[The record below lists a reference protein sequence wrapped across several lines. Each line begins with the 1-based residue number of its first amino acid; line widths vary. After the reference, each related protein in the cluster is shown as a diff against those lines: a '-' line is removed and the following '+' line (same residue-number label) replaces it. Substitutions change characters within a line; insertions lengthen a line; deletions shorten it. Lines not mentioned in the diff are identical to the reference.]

1 MRNQTVPFLALLIGL
16 AGVPASAQVAPPP
29 PAKEDKPAE
38 YTPRSTPQ
46 RPAARPAEPQ
56 QRPQAEP
63 SQRINSIP
71 TNIPYP
77 KLAQIGDDGRIIRLK
92 ELPDILALRAN
103 PTVGPKSVDAIMP
116 VVYGRRARFEMLVI
130 DNLDLLWELRDGAID
145 NVDMNNLSDLA
156 ELTEMIKPLV
166 GRTTLSEEL
175 TNRGILSRMQ
185 GEMNEHIVREYK
197 QAISEEIQAQQGVDG
212 MMDFMRFIL
221 HDSIHE
227 ANNAYYAMM
236 VELNVVAP
244 ALVEKLGLEGTEL
257 ASLEQGG
264 GGEDGEEDGNERDA
278 RVEATDKALRSL
290 GVDRAIEVLNA
301 MRDMRENP
309 NVSPT
314 VVRIDVLHDRKSD
327 ASDSSLGARV
337 QRRPAGPGRR
347 GGEQDG
353 NDQPEDRDN

>member
-1 MRNQTVPFLALLIGL
+1 MRNPTIPFLALLIGL
-16 AGVPASAQVAPPP
+16 AGAPVSAQVAPPP
-29 PAKEDKPAE
+29 PAQEDKPAE
-38 YTPRSTPQ
+38 YTPRSAPQ
-46 RPAARPAEPQ
+46 RPAAQPDEQ
-56 QRPQAEP
+56 QRPRRQP
-63 SQRINSIP
+63 SQRVDSIP

-77 KLAQIGDDGRIIRLK
+77 KLAQIGEDGRIIRLK

-116 VVYGRRARFEMLVI
+116 VIYGRRARFEMLVI

-156 ELTEMIKPLV
+156 QLTEMIKPLV

-185 GEMNEHIVREYK
+185 GGMKEHIVREYK
-197 QAISEEIQAQQGVDG
+197 QAISEEIQAQEGVDG
-212 MMDFMRFIL
+212 MMNFMRFIL

-236 VELNVVAP
+236 VELGVVAP
-244 ALVEKLGLEGTEL
+244 TLVEQLGLEGTAL
-257 ASLEQGG
+257 ASLEPMQ
-264 GGEDGEEDGNERDA
+264 DNEEEEGVDDRDE
-278 RVEATDKALRSL
+278 RVEATDQALRSL

-301 MRDMRENP
+301 MREMRENP

-314 VVRIDVLHDRKSD
+314 IVRIDVLHDRKSD
-327 ASDSSLGARV
+327 ASDSALGARV
-337 QRRPAGPGRR
+337 ERRPTPPGQR
-347 GGEQDG
+347 G
-353 NDQPEDRDN
+353 RDADEGDETPPRDD